1 MLMSEKR
8 TTRSRPRYDRDIANA
23 VAAAQDKK
31 AEDLSLLD
39 LRSISSFT
47 SYFLIMTG
55 RSARQTQA
63 IADFVEE
70 NLRDKRKRRPLSV
83 EGFQKGD
90 WILMDY
96 GDFIVHI
103 FTPPTREYYGLER
116 VWGDAARIEV

>member
-1 MLMSEKR
+1 MIEKQ
-8 TTRSRPRYDRDIANA
+8 TTRSRPRYGRDLADA
-23 VAAAQDKK
+23 VSAAQDKK

-39 LRSISSFT
+39 LRTLSSFT
-47 SYFLIMTG
+47 NYFLIVTG
-55 RSARQTQA
+55 RSQRQTQA

-70 NLRDKRKRRPLSV
+70 KLREKRRRRPLSV

-103 FTPPTREYYGLER
+103 FTPLTRQYYGLER
-116 VWGDAARIEV
+116 VWGDAKKFLV